1 MSSSPIDRRQLV
13 SFGLIMA
20 AAFAVIALIRARVAG
35 IDAFAIAFM
44 GIAAFFAV
52 MAMLAPPVLAPI
64 HRRWMKLA
72 EVLGWINTRLI
83 LIVVYYLLVTPIGV
97 LMRLF
102 GRSPLAIDRKAG
114 TYWKKPSPHS
124 YGDRHF
130 EKQF

>member
-1 MSSSPIDRRQLV
+1 MAV
-13 SFGLIMA
+13 AFG
-20 AAFAVIALIRARVAG
+20 VIALIRARLSG
-35 IDAFAIAFM
+35 IDAFTIAFM
-44 GIAAFFAV
+44 AIAAFFAV
-52 MAMLAPPVLAPI
+52 LAFLAPAILTPI
-64 HRRWMKLA
+64 HRWWMKLA

-97 LMRLF
+97 VMRLF
-102 GRSPLAIDRKAG
+102 GRSPLAIDRKAK